1 VPPIRFETPP
11 LPCSFY
17 NGGVDHRYLMKEIQ
31 PKEVLTS
38 FSFSL
43 FYFVC
48 FFFLLSLFLLILSL
62 SLSLSLSLVSSSLT
76 GGWMVYY
83 EGVIPM
89 SLEL

>member
-11 LPCSFY
+11 LPCPFY

-31 PKEVLTS
+31 PKEVLIS

-43 FYFVC
+43 FYSVC
-48 FFFLLSLFLLILSL
+48 FFLFSL
-62 SLSLSLSLVSSSLT
+62 SLSLSLLSSFLT

-83 EGVIPM
+83 GRVIPM

>member
-1 VPPIRFETPP
+1 MPPIRFETPP
-11 LPCSFY
+11 LPCPFY

-31 PKEVLTS
+31 PKVVLTS

-43 FYFVC
+43 FYSVC
-48 FFFLLSLFLLILSL
+48 FFLF
-62 SLSLSLSLVSSSLT
+62 SLSLVSSSLT

-83 EGVIPM
+83 GGVIPM

>member
-1 VPPIRFETPP
+1 
-11 LPCSFY
+11 
-17 NGGVDHRYLMKEIQ
+17 MKEIQ

-43 FYFVC
+43 FYSVC
-48 FFFLLSLFLLILSL
+48 FFLF
-62 SLSLSLSLVSSSLT
+62 SLSLVSSSLT

-83 EGVIPM
+83 GGVIPM

>member
-1 VPPIRFETPP
+1 
-11 LPCSFY
+11 
-17 NGGVDHRYLMKEIQ
+17 MKEIQ

-43 FYFVC
+43 FYSVC
-48 FFFLLSLFLLILSL
+48 FFLFSL

-83 EGVIPM
+83 GGVIPM